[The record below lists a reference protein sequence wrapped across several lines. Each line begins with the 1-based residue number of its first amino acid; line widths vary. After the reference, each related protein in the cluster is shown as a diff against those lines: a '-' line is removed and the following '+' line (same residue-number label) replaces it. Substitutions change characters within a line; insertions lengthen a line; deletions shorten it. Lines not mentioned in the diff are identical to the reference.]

1 MPVLGLTNDQIGI
14 YFSPFL
20 RACYAWEGR
29 KVKRL
34 YGKEDGPSPD
44 HLDLYD
50 SKAHQILD
58 R

>member
-1 MPVLGLTNDQIGI
+1 MLGLTRDQIQI
-14 YFSPFL
+14 YFPHFL

-34 YGKEDGPSPD
+34 YGKEDGTSPD
-44 HLDLYD
+44 HLELYD
-50 SKAHQILD
+50 SKAYQILD